1 MDTCCRL
8 RAEAVQMDG
17 SAPNIENLSAA
28 LAALEAEAAELRSQ
42 HKADQAALEE
52 LRGINRRF
60 RNAFQTSFMFQGFLS
75 LDGIL
80 LDTNETSLRAVDTE
94 LRDVV
99 GRPFWETPWFTQD
112 TDAVRDCVGR
122 AAAGETA
129 RVHLIENWP
138 TGRRTVVLSIRPC
151 VDEQG
156 RPDVLIA
163 EGYETTALLAA
174 EEKLHQSEKLAALGS
189 LLAGVAHELN
199 NPLAIVVT
207 QAVLLREKGTDTATI
222 KRAEKI
228 EAAASRCA
236 RIVKSFLS
244 IARQRP
250 ISRGPVKL
258 DAVVQSAL
266 DLTAYGLR
274 SNGLSVSVD
283 VPLDLPEVMGDA
295 DQLGQV
301 CMNLIV
307 NALHALQSVDGPR
320 ELRVTAAASQ
330 DGVQLT
336 FADNGPGI
344 PDAIKSRIYDP
355 FFTTKPVG
363 TGTGIG
369 LSLCQ
374 SIVRQHEG
382 SLALQ
387 DTPDGGATFVLTL
400 PVAVQPVHGIL
411 AEADTAEQVQR
422 AAILI
427 VDDEPEI
434 VEALRDI
441 VAPLARR
448 VDTAETGRAAL
459 QLTALYDYDLI
470 FSDLRMPDLDGPG
483 LHSALAIGGSDQHRR
498 IVFMTGDVLDGRIS
512 QFLEGT
518 GSQVLEKPFTPEEAR
533 RFVAA
538 AMDGSQRPQADESFD
553 RRSGIP

>member
-1 MDTCCRL
+1 
-8 RAEAVQMDG
+8 MDG
-17 SAPNIENLSAA
+17 SAPHIEDLVAA
-28 LAALEAEAAELRSQ
+28 LAALEAEAAELRAR
-42 HKADQAALEE
+42 HEADQAALEE

-60 RNAFQTSFMFQGFLS
+60 RTAFQTSFMFQGFLT
-75 LDGIL
+75 LGGIL
-80 LDTNETSLRAVDTE
+80 LDTNETSLRAVDAE

-99 GRPFWETPWFTQD
+99 GLPFWETPWFTQD
-112 TDAVRDCVGR
+112 KNAVRDCVRR
-122 AAAGETA
+122 AAGGETA

-138 TGRRTVVLSIRPC
+138 TGHRTIVLSIRPC

-207 QAVLLREKGTDTATI
+207 QAVLLREKGTDAATI
-222 KRAEKI
+222 ARAEKI

-258 DAVVQSAL
+258 DAVVQAAL
-266 DLTAYGLR
+266 DLTVYGLR
-274 SNGLSVSVD
+274 SNGVAVSVD
-283 VPLDLPEVMGDA
+283 IPSDLPEVMGDA

-307 NALHALQSVDGPR
+307 NALHALQTTDGPR
-320 ELRVTAAASQ
+320 KLRVTAAA
-330 DGVQLT
+330 DKDEVRLT
-336 FADNGPGI
+336 FADNGPGV
-344 PDAIKSRIYDP
+344 PNTIKSRIYDP

-387 DTPDGGATFVLTL
+387 DTPDGGATFILTL
-400 PVAVQPVHGIL
+400 PL
-411 AEADTAEQVQR
+411 AGHPTLEVPAERDVKTPLPG

-434 VEALRDI
+434 VAALREI
-441 VAPLARR
+441 VAPLSRR

-459 QLTALYDYDLI
+459 QLTALYDYDVI

-483 LHSALAIGGSDQHRR
+483 LHASLATGGSDQHHR

-512 QFLEGT
+512 QFLEST
-518 GSQVLEKPFTPEEAR
+518 GLQVLEKPFTPEEAR
-533 RFVAA
+533 RVVVAS
-538 AMDGSQRPQADESFD
+538 MSDPQASA
-553 RRSGIP
+553 S